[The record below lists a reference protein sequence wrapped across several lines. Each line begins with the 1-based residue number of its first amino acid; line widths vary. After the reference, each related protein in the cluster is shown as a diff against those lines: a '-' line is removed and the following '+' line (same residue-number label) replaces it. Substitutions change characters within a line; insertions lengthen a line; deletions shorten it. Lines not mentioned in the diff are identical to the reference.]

1 MSKKVLK
8 VLLITGPLQHF
19 FSGLVKRRCYK
30 EVFMRHKML
39 SEALKERFGTKVYKL
54 SMTSGCTCP
63 NRDGKIGYGGC
74 TFCSEGGSGDFAAPF
89 LSPEEQIRLARQLVD
104 GKFPARIPLSERK
117 YIAYFQSFTNTYFRS
132 RDELERLRKLYA
144 ATIRRP
150 EIAVLSIGTRPDCL
164 PPEIMEM
171 LRELRKI
178 PGDYILNDLVQAFN
192 EQTAQRAAH
201 HFFVHCFLRSEEFDQ

>member
-104 GKFPARIPLSERK
+104 GKFPARIPLS
-117 YIAYFQSFTNTYFRS
+117 
-132 RDELERLRKLYA
+132 
-144 ATIRRP
+144 
-150 EIAVLSIGTRPDCL
+150 
-164 PPEIMEM
+164 
-171 LRELRKI
+171 
-178 PGDYILNDLVQAFN
+178 
-192 EQTAQRAAH
+192 
-201 HFFVHCFLRSEEFDQ
+201 